1 MWSSDLADGADTI
14 VARATPN
21 GRGALGVV
29 RVSGGD
35 CRLASAKVCPG
46 LDWSR
51 ARVVQLVAVHGCDSV
66 TIDHGV
72 AIVYHGPRSYTG
84 EDQVELFIHGSGFL
98 MRETLEAWVAA
109 GCRVATPG
117 EFTRRAVANGKM
129 DLVQAEAVRDLVEA
143 ETARQANAARRQ
155 MEGRLSARFGELR
168 HDLVELLG
176 RVEAGLDFVE
186 QGISVDV
193 DDLDRRRGRLIRDVD
208 GLLATA
214 RAGARLR
221 HGVRVAIIGRVN
233 AGKSTLFN
241 LLAGRERAIVAAG
254 PGTTRDVLEA
264 QVEIAGLPV
273 TLVDTA
279 GLRESHDEVEVE
291 GMRRMRQ
298 EVVEADIVVQLWA
311 ADDDEPEPP
320 RPTEG
325 KVIRIRS
332 RGDLEPNGVAQVAGW
347 LVTSCHTGDGV
358 AEVRAALAA
367 AVSDGSPGSEDGM
380 TIDLRHGAALA
391 AARTAIVGAAFDEPE
406 LAAEELRSGLTAL
419 SELIGDV
426 EADEVLDSVF
436 ATFCIGK

>member
-14 VARATPN
+14 VAPATPS

-29 RVSGGD
+29 RVSGGG
-35 CRLASAKVCPG
+35 CRSACGRVCPG

-51 ARVVQLVAVHGCDSV
+51 PRVVQLVTVLGSDSGA
-66 TIDHGV
+66 IDRGV

-84 EDQVELFIHGSGFL
+84 EDQVELFIHGSDLL

-129 DLVQAEAVRDLVEA
+129 DLVQAEAVRDLVDA
-143 ETARQANAARRQ
+143 ETARQAKAARRQ

-168 HDLVELLG
+168 RDLVELLG

-193 DDLDRRRGRLIRDVD
+193 DDLDRRRERLISDVD
-208 GLLATA
+208 SLLATA
-214 RAGARLR
+214 RAGTRLR
-221 HGVRVAIIGRVN
+221 HGVRVAIVGRVN

-241 LLAGRERAIVAAG
+241 LLAGRERAIVAAR

-264 QVEIAGLPV
+264 QVEIAGLAV

-279 GLRESHDEVEVE
+279 GLRASDDEVEVE
-291 GMRRMRQ
+291 GMRRTGQ
-298 EVVEADIVVQLWA
+298 EVAEADVVVQLWS

-320 RPTEG
+320 PPTAA

-332 RGDLEPNGVAQVAGW
+332 RADLEPHGVAPVAGW
-347 LVTSCHTGDGV
+347 LVMSCHTGEGLDGV
-358 AEVRAALAA
+358 RTALAE
-367 AVSDGSPGSEDGM
+367 AVTDGSPGGEDGV
-380 TIDLRHGAALA
+380 TIDLRHREALA
-391 AARTAIVGAAFDEPE
+391 TARCAILAAVFGEPE
-406 LAAEELRSGLTAL
+406 LAAEELRMGLTAL